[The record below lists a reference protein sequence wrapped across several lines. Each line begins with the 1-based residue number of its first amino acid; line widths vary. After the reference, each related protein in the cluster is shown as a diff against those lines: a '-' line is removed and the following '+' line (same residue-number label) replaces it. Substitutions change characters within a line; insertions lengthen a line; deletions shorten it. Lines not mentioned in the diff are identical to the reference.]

1 MHTARVADY
10 LRNEAGIEVE
20 NDSGGRIG
28 EFTVW
33 VDGKCVIKKKFIRF
47 PEKEQILAAIQQ
59 EIS

>member
-10 LRNEAGIEVE
+10 LKKEAGIEVE
-20 NDSGGRIG
+20 KDSGGQIG

-33 VDGKCVIKKKFIRF
+33 VDGKCVIKKKFLKF

-59 EIS
+59 ETS